1 MSRKL
6 DDELAQAIIPG
17 DDEAPA
23 LVKPAAP
30 ETQPASPPR
39 SRSTRA
45 DIGLLAVLLVLV
57 GAVVTFVIGPGFKNA
72 AVYAMPIDMLVAEN
86 GHGELVGRKVRVEGE
101 LVPGTLEKRDQPCEY
116 RFNVY
121 GKDKKTIL
129 PVRYAQCV
137 IPDTFRDVPQGGVQ
151 VTVEGALT
159 KDSGFEASLVMA
171 KCASKYDPK
180 THQMEE
186 DAKAPSALKSID

>member
-23 LVKPAAP
+23 LEKPAAP
-30 ETQPASPPR
+30 GTPPTP
-39 SRSTRA
+39 RSTRA
-45 DIGLLAVLLVLV
+45 DVGLLAVLLVLV

-72 AVYAMPIDMLVAEN
+72 AVYAMPIDMLVTAN
-86 GHGELVGRKVRVEGE
+86 GQGELVGRKVRVEGE

-129 PVRYAQCV
+129 PVRYA
-137 IPDTFRDVPQGGVQ
+137 
-151 VTVEGALT
+151 
-159 KDSGFEASLVMA
+159 
-171 KCASKYDPK
+171 
-180 THQMEE
+180 
-186 DAKAPSALKSID
+186 SA

>member
-23 LVKPAAP
+23 LEKPATAGAP
-30 ETQPASPPR
+30 PA

-45 DIGLLAVLLVLV
+45 DVGLLVVLLVLV

-72 AVYAMPIDMLVAEN
+72 AVYAMPVDMLVAAN
-86 GHGELVGRKVRVEGE
+86 GKGELVGRKVRVEGE

-121 GKDKKTIL
+121 GKDKKEIL

-151 VTVEGALT
+151 VTVEGSLS

-180 THQMEE
+180 THTMEE
-186 DAKAPSALKSID
+186 SAKAAPTLKPID

>member
-23 LVKPAAP
+23 LEKPAAP
-30 ETQPASPPR
+30 GTPPAP
-39 SRSTRA
+39 RSTRS
-45 DIGLLAVLLVLV
+45 DIGLLAVLMVLV

-72 AVYAMPIDMLVAEN
+72 AVYAMPIDMLVTAN
-86 GHGELVGRKVRVEGE
+86 GQGELIGRKVRVEGE

-151 VTVEGALT
+151 VTVEGALA
-159 KDSGFEASLVMA
+159 KDSSFEASLVMA

-186 DAKAPSALKSID
+186 DAKSAPTLKTID

>member
-1 MSRKL
+1 MSSNL
-6 DDELAQAIIPG
+6 DQELAQAIVPG
-17 DDEAPA
+17 DNEAPA
-23 LVKPAAP
+23 LEKPVEP
-30 ETQPASPPR
+30 RKPPPP
-39 SRSTRA
+39 SSTRA
-45 DIGLLAVLLVLV
+45 DIGLLVVLLVLV

-72 AVYAMPIDMLVAEN
+72 AVYAMPIDTLVAAN
-86 GHGELVGRKVRVEGE
+86 GQGELVGRKVRVEGE

-121 GKDKKTIL
+121 GKDKKEIL

-151 VTVEGALT
+151 VTVEGALS
-159 KDSGFEASLVMA
+159 KAGGFEASLVMA

-180 THQMEE
+180 THTMEE
-186 DAKAPSALKSID
+186 SAKAAPTLKPID

>member
-6 DDELAQAIIPG
+6 DQELAQAILPG

-23 LVKPAAP
+23 LEKP
-30 ETQPASPPR
+30 SLPR
-39 SRSTRA
+39 REPVDNSSRNL
-45 DIGLLAVLLVLV
+45 GLLGVLLVMV
-57 GAVVTFVIGPGFKNA
+57 GAVITLFMVGFKEA
-72 AVYAMPIDMLVAEN
+72 AVYATPIDTLVTAN
-86 GHGELVGRKVRVEGE
+86 GQGALVGRKVRVEGE

-116 RFNVY
+116 RFNVR
-121 GKDKKTIL
+121 GKDTKLIL

-151 VTVEGALT
+151 VTVEGALS
-159 KDSGFEASLVMA
+159 KEGGFEASLVMA

-180 THQMEE
+180 THSME
-186 DAKAPSALKSID
+186 DGLKTAPSALPID